1 MGQKERPNEETERE
15 KEMER
20 IARERERMAG
30 SIGRKRE
37 RLGLVCVCVC
47 ACYISFPSSYC
58 SRRPFL
64 LAPSSSAETCSAIS
78 APTPPFLT
86 MDRFLLSSVS
96 SGSSR
101 SSAASTTT
109 SLGLVRE
116 SKENIFQQDVGH
128 TIPRDF
134 FSQRKL
140 LAASHHASLSRLDR
154 NSRDEQRAKGEKIQQ
169 VKRIK

>member
-1 MGQKERPNEETERE
+1 MGQRERPNEETERE
-15 KEMER
+15 REMER
-20 IARERERMAG
+20 IAGARERENG
-30 SIGRKRE
+30 WINRKKRDWA
-37 RLGLVCVCVC
+37 LCVCVC

-86 MDRFLLSSVS
+86 MDRFLFSSVS

-109 SLGLVRE
+109 SPGLVPE
-116 SKENIFQQDVGH
+116 SKENISQQDVGH

-134 FSQRKL
+134 FFSQPKL
-140 LAASHHASLSRLDR
+140 LAASHHH
-154 NSRDEQRAKGEKIQQ
+154 
-169 VKRIK
+169 